1 MNVLIVDDE
10 PIAREIVESYCLH
23 LDYVKVIGSVGNALE
38 AKKLL
43 EVSEIDLLLLDINM
57 PVLDGMSFMKT
68 LKGNEPLVV
77 FTTAYREFGPE
88 AFELN
93 ACDYLLKPFS
103 LERFIIAVD
112 KVRERNGTTS
122 KQGDSIFVK
131 SDGKIIKVV
140 LEEVL
145 YVEANGN
152 FCKIVQENEVIQPRL
167 TFTAAMEMFPGHSFI
182 RSHRSFWIN
191 KKQIKQI
198 EGNRV
203 FVGETEVPIGQGF
216 RDEFLKSL
224 GLA

>member
-10 PIAREIVESYCLH
+10 PIAREIVESYCLQ

-68 LKGNEPLVV
+68 LKGNGPLVV

-103 LERFIIAVD
+103 LDRFIIALD

-122 KQGDSIFVK
+122 KQEDSIFVK

-140 LEEVL
+140 LEDVL

-191 KKQIKQI
+191 KKKIKQI

-203 FVGETEVPIGQGF
+203 FVGETEVPIGQSF